1 MTARE
6 FLTSVTI
13 IVMIM
18 ALIAVVE
25 LIVPMFARPAKHRGR
40 SATNL
45 GLTVLT
51 LTLNWALTSAAA
63 VIALA
68 LPLHAPGFMAR
79 LGLPF
84 AAQIV
89 VSVVV
94 LDLCFGY
101 LAHRA
106 MHMSPTLWRVHR
118 VHHCDPF
125 VDATTTYRNHPIE
138 GIWRFLFVI
147 IPVWTLGVPAEA
159 VVIHRLLSAINGILE
174 HANLRVWPPL
184 DRALSWVWV
193 TPHMHK
199 VHHSR
204 ACVETDSNYGNIL
217 SIFDRL
223 LRTFTVTDRAFA
235 VRYGLDDVDP
245 VRATS
250 LTELL
255 AMPFAVRTSPRE
267 VAGTVAS
274 QQHV

>member
-1 MTARE
+1 
-6 FLTSVTI
+6 
-13 IVMIM
+13 
-18 ALIAVVE
+18 
-25 LIVPMFARPAKHRGR
+25 
-40 SATNL
+40 
-45 GLTVLT
+45 
-51 LTLNWALTSAAA
+51 
-63 VIALA
+63 
-68 LPLHAPGFMAR
+68 
-79 LGLPF
+79 
-84 AAQIV
+84 
-89 VSVVV
+89 
-94 LDLCFGY
+94 
-101 LAHRA
+101 
-106 MHMSPTLWRVHR
+106 
-118 VHHCDPF
+118 
-125 VDATTTYRNHPIE
+125 
-138 GIWRFLFVI
+138 
-147 IPVWTLGVPAEA
+147 
-159 VVIHRLLSAINGILE
+159 VIHRLLSAINGILE

-217 SIFDRL
+217 SIFDRV